1 MNAVISAMVRGLCGA
16 ALLSAAGCG
25 AKADEDSA
33 PGAAAGDG
41 EGASGGDAA
50 ADGAGEGGGADGGA
64 ADGAE
69 GGAPVDADG
78 DGVPAPEDCDD
89 RDPLSFPGAAEAFNG
104 VDDDCDGRVD
114 ADGDY
119 VGALDLSGDAEIE
132 GVVTTWALSCPATL
146 ARSGGAL
153 RLEARCAPP
162 AEDDYLQLI
171 LGAELLVVAEAPTVS
186 GAAWSGRGELRSSAG
201 WDTWADV
208 SVEFADFADP
218 AVTVA
223 RDTVSL
229 SLRGAGVLALAR

>member
-1 MNAVISAMVRGLCGA
+1 MNAVISAMVCGLGGA
-16 ALLSAAGCG
+16 ALLTSAGCG
-25 AKADEDSA
+25 AKA
-33 PGAAAGDG
+33 GAD
-41 EGASGGDAA
+41 SGGDAA
-50 ADGAGEGGGADGGA
+50 EGAAGGAEGSAEGADGGGGGADGGA
-64 ADGAE
+64 VDGA
-69 GGAPVDADG
+69 APVDADG

-89 RDPLSFPGAAEAFNG
+89 RDPLSHPGAAEAFNG

-119 VGALDLSGDAEIE
+119 VGVLDLSGTAEIE
-132 GVVTTWALSCPATL
+132 GVVTPWALSCPATL
-146 ARSGGAL
+146 ARGGGAL
-153 RLEARCAPP
+153 TLEARCAPP

-208 SVEFADFADP
+208 SVVFTDFDDP
-218 AVTVA
+218 AVAVA